1 MRFHLV
7 TLGVLRR
14 GIVPATAVL
23 LLTVV
28 SSSTFAGGPYRRG
41 TAGTAPRA
49 VYSPTARTTSVPV
62 TLPGQVNTYC
72 RLGSVYPTPYM
83 MVRGNAPAGG
93 GYSPLGSY
101 GNTTLSLYGPL
112 SSLRMTSAPVMTYSR
127 GYDGRTVLT
136 PGTSFSTPNLPALT
150 PVIYPT
156 QATDYYGFRQSGT
169 PPWWANGINWL
180 DQN

>member
-1 MRFHLV
+1 MIG
-7 TLGVLRR
+7 TLWRR
-14 GIVPATAVL
+14 SPLLAVGLAIVVGTSEFALPNSRAGEPLFRRPPPRYVAT
-23 LLTVV
+23 
-28 SSSTFAGGPYRRG
+28 
-41 TAGTAPRA
+41 RA
-49 VYSPTARTTSVPV
+49 VGTEPV
-62 TLPGQVNTYC
+62 RLPGAVNSYGS
-72 RLGSVYPTPYM
+72 LGSFYPTPDL

-93 GYSPLGSY
+93 GYSPLGSF

-127 GYDGRTVLT
+127 GYDGRTVVT

-150 PVIYPT
+150 PVVYPT
-156 QATDYYGFRQSGT
+156 QGSYYYGFRQSGT